1 MMSTSGNGLGGNG
14 NGNKGIVEQSIS
26 AESEGG
32 VVSFKVAP
40 PPGELKK
47 ADFISDQEVRWCP
60 GCGDYAILNNVQ
72 KVMPELGIPREKI
85 VFVSGIGCSSRF
97 PYYMNTYG
105 FHSIHGRAPAIATGI
120 KCGNPELSV
129 WVITGDGDALSI
141 GGNHFM
147 HAIRRNLDLNYI
159 LFNNRIYGL
168 TKGQY
173 SPTSEFGK
181 KTKSTP
187 SGTID
192 YPINP
197 LSLAIASESTF
208 VARSID
214 IDVKHLGA
222 IDYPVNP
229 LSLAIASEATFV
241 ARSIDIDVKHLG
253 GIVEAAAR
261 HKGISFVEVY
271 QNCNIFNDHAFDQF
285 AERSVRQ
292 DRVLYLEHGKPMI
305 FGKDVKR
312 GIRMNGAHPEVV
324 TIGENGITEADI
336 LVHDI
341 YLKDPSVAFM
351 LARMEQPDFPQP
363 VGIFRAVE
371 RTTYEDLMVDQID
384 AAIAKSG
391 PGNLDKLIHSGET
404 WTVE

>member
-1 MMSTSGNGLGGNG
+1 MTTQGNGSGGNG
-14 NGNKGIVEQSIS
+14 NKSHIDAGIS

-32 VVSFKVAP
+32 EAIFHIAP
-40 PPGELKK
+40 PPGQLTKK
-47 ADFISDQEVRWCP
+47 DFVSNQEVRWCP

-72 KVMPELGIPREKI
+72 KVMPELGIPREKM

-120 KCGNPELSV
+120 KAANPELSV
-129 WVITGDGDALSI
+129 WVVTGDGDALSI

-147 HAIRRNLDLNYI
+147 HVLRRNLDINYI

-173 SPTSEFGK
+173 SPTSVFGQR
-181 KTKSTP
+181 TKSTP
-187 SGTID
+187 MG
-192 YPINP
+192 
-197 LSLAIASESTF
+197 
-208 VARSID
+208 V
-214 IDVKHLGA
+214 

-253 GIVEAAAR
+253 SMVEAAAK
-261 HKGISFVEVY
+261 HKGVSFLEVY
-271 QNCNIFNDHAFDQF
+271 QNCNIFNDGAFDYF

-292 DRVLYLEHGKPMI
+292 DKVLYLEHGKPMI
-305 FGKDVKR
+305 FGKDRNK
-312 GIRMNGAHPEVV
+312 GIRMKGAHPEVI
-324 TIGENGITEADI
+324 TLGENGITEADV

-341 YLKDPSVAFM
+341 YLQDPSVAFM

-371 RTTYEDLMVDQID
+371 RPSYEQMLVDQIET
-384 AAIAKSG
+384 AISKSG
-391 PGNLDKLIHSGET
+391 PGSLEKLIYSGDM

>member
-1 MMSTSGNGLGGNG
+1 MSTQGNGSGGNG
-14 NGNKGIVEQSIS
+14 NQTHVDTSVS
-26 AESEGG
+26 ADSEGG
-32 VVSFKVAP
+32 AAVFGAAP
-40 PPGELKK
+40 PPGQLTKK
-47 ADFISDQEVRWCP
+47 DFVSNQEVRWCP

-72 KVMPELGIPREKI
+72 KVMPELGIPREKM

-120 KCGNPELSV
+120 KSANPDLSV

-147 HAIRRNLDLNYI
+147 HVLRRNLDINYI

-173 SPTSEFGK
+173 SPTSVFGQR
-181 KTKSTP
+181 TKSTP
-187 SGTID
+187 MGVID

-197 LSLAIASESTF
+197 LSLAIASEATF
-208 VARSID
+208 VGRSID
-214 IDVKHLGA
+214 IDVKHLG
-222 IDYPVNP
+222 VM
-229 LSLAIASEATFV
+229 
-241 ARSIDIDVKHLG
+241 
-253 GIVEAAAR
+253 VEAAAR
-261 HKGISFVEVY
+261 HKGVSFLEVY
-271 QNCNIFNDHAFDQF
+271 QNCNIFNDHAFDYF

-305 FGKDVKR
+305 FGKDR
-312 GIRMNGAHPEVV
+312 NQGIRMNGAHPEVV
-324 TIGENGITEADI
+324 TIGQGGITEADI

-341 YLKDPSVAFM
+341 HLQDPSVAFM

-371 RTTYEDLMVDQID
+371 RPSYDQMLSDQID
-384 AAIAKSG
+384 TAIARSG
-391 PGNLDKLIHSGET
+391 PGTLEKLIYSGDM

>member
-1 MMSTSGNGLGGNG
+1 MSTQSNGQHGNG
-14 NGNKGIVEQSIS
+14 NGNKPITEAVS
-26 AESEGG
+26 ADSEVGSS
-32 VVSFKVAP
+32 VSGRVAP
-40 PPGELKK
+40 PPGQLKK

-60 GCGDYAILNNVQ
+60 GCGDYAILNSVQ
-72 KVMPELGIPREKI
+72 KVMPELGVSREKT

-120 KCGNPELSV
+120 KCANPELSV

-147 HAIRRNLDLNYI
+147 HAIRRNLDINYI

-181 KTKSTP
+181 RTKSTP
-187 SGTID
+187 AGTID
-192 YPINP
+192 YPVNP

-208 VARSID
+208 VARAID

-222 IDYPVNP
+222 M
-229 LSLAIASEATFV
+229 
-241 ARSIDIDVKHLG
+241 
-253 GIVEAAAR
+253 VEASAK
-261 HKGISFVEVY
+261 HKGISFLEVY
-271 QNCNIFNDHAFDQF
+271 QNCNIFNDHAFDYF
-285 AERSVRQ
+285 TDRNVRS

-305 FGKDVKR
+305 FGKERNK

-324 TIGENGITEADI
+324 TLGENGITENDL

-371 RTTYEDLMVDQID
+371 RATYEDMMMGQID
-384 AAIAKSG
+384 DAIAKSG
-391 PGNLDKLIHSGET
+391 PGSLEKLINSGDT
-404 WTVE
+404 WIVE

>member
-1 MMSTSGNGLGGNG
+1 MTTQDNGSGGNG
-14 NGNKGIVEQSIS
+14 HQTQVDASVS

-32 VVSFKVAP
+32 AAVFGAAP
-40 PPGELKK
+40 PPGQLTKK
-47 ADFISDQEVRWCP
+47 DFVSNQEVRWCP

-72 KVMPELGIPREKI
+72 KVMPELGIPREKM

-120 KCGNPELSV
+120 KSANPDLSV

-147 HAIRRNLDLNYI
+147 HVLRRNLDINYI

-173 SPTSEFGK
+173 SPTSVFGQR
-181 KTKSTP
+181 TKSTP
-187 SGTID
+187 MG
-192 YPINP
+192 
-197 LSLAIASESTF
+197 
-208 VARSID
+208 V
-214 IDVKHLGA
+214 

-253 GIVEAAAR
+253 AMVEAAAR
-261 HKGISFVEVY
+261 HTGVSFLEVY
-271 QNCNIFNDHAFDQF
+271 QNCNIFNDHAFDYF
-285 AERSVRQ
+285 TERSVRQ
-292 DRVLYLEHGKPMI
+292 DKVLYLEHGKPMI
-305 FGKDVKR
+305 FGKDR
-312 GIRMNGAHPEVV
+312 NLGIRMKGAHPEVV
-324 TIGENGITEADI
+324 TIGEDGITETDI
-336 LVHDI
+336 LVHNI
-341 YLKDPSVAFM
+341 NLEDPSVAFM

-371 RTTYEDLMVDQID
+371 RPSYDQMLAEQIET
-384 AAIAKSG
+384 AIAKSG
-391 PGNLDKLIHSGET
+391 PGMLEKLIYSGDM

>member
-1 MMSTSGNGLGGNG
+1 MSTTGNGQGGNG
-14 NGNKGIVEQSIS
+14 NGNQPITEAVS
-26 AESEGG
+26 ADSEVGSA
-32 VVSFKVAP
+32 VSGKIAP
-40 PPGELKK
+40 PPGQQKK
-47 ADFISDQEVRWCP
+47 ADFVSDQEVRWCP
-60 GCGDYAILNNVQ
+60 GCGDYAI
-72 KVMPELGIPREKI
+72 R
-85 VFVSGIGCSSRF
+85 
-97 PYYMNTYG
+97 
-105 FHSIHGRAPAIATGI
+105 H
-120 KCGNPELSV
+120 
-129 WVITGDGDALSI
+129 
-141 GGNHFM
+141 
-147 HAIRRNLDLNYI
+147 NLDLNYI

-187 SGTID
+187 VGTID

-214 IDVKHLGA
+214 IDVKHLGG
-222 IDYPVNP
+222 V
-229 LSLAIASEATFV
+229 V
-241 ARSIDIDVKHLG
+241 Q
-253 GIVEAAAR
+253 AAAK

-271 QNCNIFNDHAFDQF
+271 QNCNIFNDHAFDSF
-285 AERSVRQ
+285 AERSVRN

-305 FGKDVKR
+305 FGKDRDR
-312 GIRMNGAHPEVV
+312 GIRMNGAHPEAV
-324 TIGENGITEADI
+324 TIGENGITENDL

-371 RTTYEDLMVDQID
+371 RATYEDMMMGQID
-384 AAIAKSG
+384 DAIAKSG
-391 PGNLDKLIHSGET
+391 RGSLEKLINSGDT
-404 WTVE
+404 WVVE

>member
-1 MMSTSGNGLGGNG
+1 MSSQGNGSGNGHSH
-14 NGNKGIVEQSIS
+14 VDSSVS

-32 VVSFKVAP
+32 ASIFQIAP
-40 PPGELKK
+40 PPGQLTKK
-47 ADFISDQEVRWCP
+47 DFVSNQEVRWCP

-105 FHSIHGRAPAIATGI
+105 FHSIHGRAPALATGI
-120 KCGNPELSV
+120 KCANPDLSV

-141 GGNHFM
+141 GGNHFI
-147 HAIRRNLDLNYI
+147 HAIRRNLDINYI

-214 IDVKHLGA
+214 IDVKHLG
-222 IDYPVNP
+222 VM
-229 LSLAIASEATFV
+229 
-241 ARSIDIDVKHLG
+241 
-253 GIVEAAAR
+253 VEAAAK
-261 HKGISFVEVY
+261 HKGISFIEVY
-271 QNCNIFNDHAFDQF
+271 QNCNIFNDHAFDYF
-285 AERSVRQ
+285 AERTVRPE
-292 DRVLYLEHGKPMI
+292 RVLYLEHGKPMV
-305 FGKDVKR
+305 FGKNRDK
-312 GIRMNGAHPEVV
+312 GIRMNGALPEVV
-324 TIGENGITEADI
+324 TINETGATENDL

-341 YLKDPSVAFM
+341 HLNDPSVAFM
-351 LARMEQPDFPQP
+351 LARMEQPEFPQP
-363 VGIFRAVE
+363 VGIFRAIE
-371 RTTYEDLMVDQID
+371 RATYEEMMVDQIN
-384 AAIAKSG
+384 AAVAKSG
-391 PGNLDKLIHSGET
+391 PGSLER
-404 WTVE
+404 

>member
-1 MMSTSGNGLGGNG
+1 MSTQGHGTNG
-14 NGNKGIVEQSIS
+14 NGQKGLVEAAVS

-32 VVSFKVAP
+32 ATVFSAAP
-40 PPGELKK
+40 PPGQLTKK
-47 ADFISDQEVRWCP
+47 DFVSNQEVRWCP

-72 KVMPELGIPREKI
+72 KVMPELGIAREKM

-120 KCGNPELSV
+120 KSANPELSV

-147 HAIRRNLDLNYI
+147 HVLRRNLDINYI

-173 SPTSEFGK
+173 SPTSVFGQR
-181 KTKSTP
+181 TKSTP
-187 SGTID
+187 MG
-192 YPINP
+192 
-197 LSLAIASESTF
+197 
-208 VARSID
+208 V
-214 IDVKHLGA
+214 

-253 GIVEAAAR
+253 AMVEAAAK
-261 HKGISFVEVY
+261 HKGVSFLEVY
-271 QNCNIFNDHAFDQF
+271 QNCNIFNDHAFDYF

-305 FGKDVKR
+305 FGKDR
-312 GIRMNGAHPEVV
+312 NLGIRMNGAHPEVV
-324 TIGENGITEADI
+324 TIGENSVTEADI
-336 LVHDI
+336 LIHDI
-341 YLKDPSVAFM
+341 NLEDPSVAFM

-363 VGIFRAVE
+363 VGVFRAVE
-371 RTTYEDLMVDQID
+371 RPSYDHMLAEQIET
-384 AAIAKSG
+384 AIAKSG
-391 PGNLDKLIHSGET
+391 PGTLEKLIYSGDT

>member
-1 MMSTSGNGLGGNG
+1 MTTQGNGSGGNG
-14 NGNKGIVEQSIS
+14 HQSHVDTSVS
-26 AESEGG
+26 AESEAGA
-32 VVSFKVAP
+32 SIFAAAP
-40 PPGELKK
+40 PPEQLTKK
-47 ADFISDQEVRWCP
+47 DFVSNQEVRWCP

-120 KCGNPELSV
+120 KSANPELSV

-147 HAIRRNLDLNYI
+147 HVLRRNLDINYI

-173 SPTSEFGK
+173 SPTSVFGQR
-181 KTKSTP
+181 TKSTP
-187 SGTID
+187 MG
-192 YPINP
+192 
-197 LSLAIASESTF
+197 
-208 VARSID
+208 V
-214 IDVKHLGA
+214 

-253 GIVEAAAR
+253 AMVEAAAR
-261 HKGISFVEVY
+261 HKGVSFLEVY
-271 QNCNIFNDHAFDQF
+271 QNCNIFNDGAFDYF

-292 DRVLYLEHGKPMI
+292 DNVLYLEDGKPMI
-305 FGKDVKR
+305 FGKDRNK

-324 TIGENGITEADI
+324 TIGEDGISETDI
-336 LVHDI
+336 LIHDI
-341 YLKDPSVAFM
+341 NLADPSVAFM

-363 VGIFRAVE
+363 VGVFRAVE
-371 RTTYEDLMVDQID
+371 RPSYDKMLADQIE

-391 PGNLDKLIHSGET
+391 PGSLEKLIYSGDM

>member
-1 MMSTSGNGLGGNG
+1 VMSTQSNGHSGNG
-14 NGNKGIVEQSIS
+14 NGNKPFGEAVSVESDAGSPVAGRI
-26 AESEGG
+26 
-32 VVSFKVAP
+32 AP

-47 ADFISDQEVRWCP
+47 ADFVSDQEVRWCP

-72 KVMPELGIPREKI
+72 KVMPDLGIPREKI

-105 FHSIHGRAPAIATGI
+105 FHGIHGRAPAIATGI
-120 KCGNPELSV
+120 KCANPELSV

-141 GGNHFM
+141 GGNHFI
-147 HAIRRNLDLNYI
+147 HAIRRNLDINYI

-222 IDYPVNP
+222 M
-229 LSLAIASEATFV
+229 
-241 ARSIDIDVKHLG
+241 
-253 GIVEAAAR
+253 VEAAAK
-261 HKGISFVEVY
+261 HKGISFIEVY
-271 QNCNIFNDHAFDQF
+271 QNCNIFNDNAFDYF
-285 AERSVRQ
+285 AERTVRP
-292 DRVLYLEHGKPMI
+292 DRVLYLEHGKPMV
-305 FGKDVKR
+305 FGKERKQ
-312 GIRMNGAHPEVV
+312 GIRMNGAHPEIV
-324 TIGENGITEADI
+324 TIGENGITENDL

-341 YLKDPSVAFM
+341 YLTDPSVAFM
-351 LARMEQPDFPQP
+351 LARMEQPEFPQP
-363 VGIFRAVE
+363 VGIFRAIE
-371 RTTYEDLMVDQID
+371 RPTYEDMMEDQIE
-384 AAIAKSG
+384 AAVAKIG
-391 PGNLDKLIHSGET
+391 PGNLEKLINSGDT
-404 WTVE
+404 WVVE

>member
-1 MMSTSGNGLGGNG
+1 MSTSGNGNSGNG
-14 NGNKGIVEQSIS
+14 NGSKPIVEQAFS
-26 AESEGG
+26 ADSEVGSAVAG
-32 VVSFKVAP
+32 KAAP

-47 ADFISDQEVRWCP
+47 ADFVSDQEVRWCP

-72 KVMPELGIPREKI
+72 KVMPELGIAREKI

-120 KCGNPELSV
+120 KCANPELSV

-147 HAIRRNLDLNYI
+147 HAIRRNLDINYI

-181 KTKSTP
+181 KTKSSP
-187 SGTID
+187 VGAVD
-192 YPINP
+192 YPI
-197 LSLAIASESTF
+197 
-208 VARSID
+208 
-214 IDVKHLGA
+214 
-222 IDYPVNP
+222 NP

-253 GIVEAAAR
+253 SVVEAGAR
-261 HKGISFVEVY
+261 HKGISFIEVY
-271 QNCNIFNDHAFDQF
+271 QNCNIFNDHAFDYF
-285 AERSVRQ
+285 AERSVRS
-292 DRVLYLEHGKPMI
+292 DKVLYLEDGKPMI
-305 FGKDVKR
+305 FGKDRNK

-324 TIGENGITEADI
+324 TIGENGITEADL
-336 LVHDI
+336 LVHNVN
-341 YLKDPSVAFM
+341 LADPSVAFM

-371 RTTYEDLMVDQID
+371 RATYEDLMINQID

-391 PGNLDKLIHSGET
+391 PGSLAKLLNSGDT
-404 WTVE
+404 WVVE

>member
-1 MMSTSGNGLGGNG
+1 MSTNG
-14 NGNKGIVEQSIS
+14 NGTNGNGHQEIVETSVS

-32 VVSFKVAP
+32 ASAGGVAP
-40 PPGELKK
+40 PPAKLTK
-47 ADFISDQEVRWCP
+47 ADFVSGQEVRWCP
-60 GCGDYAILNNVQ
+60 GCGDYSILNNVQ
-72 KVMPELGIPREKI
+72 KVMPELGISREKI

-120 KCGNPELSV
+120 KSANPDLRV

-147 HAIRRNLDLNYI
+147 HAIRRNLDINYI

-173 SPTSEFGK
+173 SPTSVFGQR
-181 KTKSTP
+181 TKSTP
-187 SGTID
+187 MG
-192 YPINP
+192 
-197 LSLAIASESTF
+197 
-208 VARSID
+208 V
-214 IDVKHLGA
+214 

-229 LSLAIASEATFV
+229 LSLAIDSEATFV
-241 ARSIDIDVKHLG
+241 ARAIDIDVKHLG
-253 GIVEAAAR
+253 SVVEAAAR

-271 QNCNIFNDHAFDQF
+271 QNCNIFNDGAFDSF
-285 AERSVRQ
+285 AAREARPEG
-292 DRVLYLEHGKPMI
+292 VLYLEHGKPMI
-305 FGKDVKR
+305 FGKDR
-312 GIRMNGAHPEVV
+312 NQGIRMKGAHPEVV
-324 TIGENGITEADI
+324 TIGEDGITEADI

-341 YLKDPSVAFM
+341 HLQDPSVAFM

-363 VGIFRAVE
+363 VGVFRAVE
-371 RTTYEDLMVDQID
+371 RPSYDQMMVDQID
-384 AAIAKSG
+384 TAVAKSG
-391 PGNLDKLIHSGET
+391 PGSLEKLIYSGDM

>member
-1 MMSTSGNGLGGNG
+1 MSTQSNGQSGNGNI
-14 NGNKGIVEQSIS
+14 NKPLTDVSVS
-26 AESEGG
+26 AESDSGSA
-32 VVSFKVAP
+32 VSGKIAP
-40 PPGELKK
+40 PPGQLKK
-47 ADFISDQEVRWCP
+47 ADFVSDQEVRWCP

-105 FHSIHGRAPAIATGI
+105 FHGIHGRAPAIATGI
-120 KCGNPELSV
+120 KCANPDLSV

-141 GGNHFM
+141 GGNHFI

-181 KTKSTP
+181 RTKSTP

-192 YPINP
+192 YPI
-197 LSLAIASESTF
+197 
-208 VARSID
+208 
-214 IDVKHLGA
+214 
-222 IDYPVNP
+222 NP

-253 GIVEAAAR
+253 TMVEAAAK
-261 HKGISFVEVY
+261 HKGISFIEVY

-285 AERSVRQ
+285 AERSVRS

-305 FGKDVKR
+305 FGKDRNK
-312 GIRMNGAHPEVV
+312 GIRMNGALPEVV
-324 TIGENGITEADI
+324 TIGENGITESDL

-341 YLKDPSVAFM
+341 HLNDPSVAFM
-351 LARMEQPDFPQP
+351 LARMEQPEYPQP
-363 VGIFRAVE
+363 VGIFRTIE
-371 RTTYEDLMVDQID
+371 RPTYEDMMVDQID
-384 AAIAKSG
+384 ASIAKSG
-391 PGNLDKLIHSGET
+391 QGSLEKLIHSGDT
-404 WTVE
+404 WVVE